1 MQAPLFLFRGEC
13 WHLSLL
19 TAILGRPFPRKKT
32 GWSLLSTVETF
43 GGLLALGSADVG

>member
-1 MQAPLFLFRGEC
+1 MQAPLFLFQGER

-32 GWSLLSTVETF
+32 GWPLLSTVETF